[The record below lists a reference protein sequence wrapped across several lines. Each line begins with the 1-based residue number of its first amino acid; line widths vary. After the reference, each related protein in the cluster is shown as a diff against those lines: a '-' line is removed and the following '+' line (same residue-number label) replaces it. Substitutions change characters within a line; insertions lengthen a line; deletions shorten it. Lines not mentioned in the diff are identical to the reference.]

1 MGVDDMAKY
10 RINLQF
16 TVDVYA
22 STKDEAWEL
31 VVDEIDPIK
40 HWYDEADRR
49 ITIVDDLDAEFDPI
63 NESDVLCVNCEKE
76 DPTVEGGLCE
86 ECFARL
92 VPNEWHSKW

>member
-1 MGVDDMAKY
+1 MSKY
-10 RINLQF
+10 RVNLQF

-63 NESDVLCVNCEKE
+63 NEIDVRCINCGEPNSDICE
-76 DPTVEGGLCE
+76 VEGGVCSD
-86 ECFARL
+86 CFARL
-92 VPNEWHSKW
+92 VPGEWHSKW